1 MSHEFLS
8 HHIIFFRRVQVGHHS
23 QFGEGK
29 PEQLLTI
36 GRLELNA
43 PLSQDVSD
51 RAEVRYLGESD
62 VKGMYG
68 CREFTIED
76 H

>member
-1 MSHEFLS
+1 MSHEFLP

-43 PLSQDVSD
+43 PLSQDISD
-51 RAEVRYLGESD
+51 
-62 VKGMYG
+62 
-68 CREFTIED
+68 
-76 H
+76 